1 MLRQSLWVWII
12 IRSCTHTWVRMRS
25 YLWVITHC
33 SGLWLRA
40 RGWSSCLASW
50 VFSQWACLL
59 PLLPPGLSGDDFL
72 AVGLRSGRV
81 VYSYNLGSGTASVSS
96 DPLDLSHGIHTVHL
110 GRSFRAGWL
119 KVKGHPS
126 ICPTILLRAAV
137 LSDLCWGTEVK
148 EPGRLPPWISQTSAQ
163 NRRLGCVAVKW
174 CGDKLE
180 GD

>member
-1 MLRQSLWVWII
+1 MLRQSLWVWITI
-12 IRSCTHTWVRMRS
+12 CSSTHTWVQMRS
-25 YLWVITHC
+25 YVWVITHC

-40 RGWSSCLASW
+40 RGWRSCLASW
-50 VFSQWACLL
+50 VSSQWAFPLPFLL
-59 PLLPPGLSGDDFL
+59 PGLSGDDFL

-96 DPLDLSHGIHTVHL
+96 DPLDLSHGIHTVLL

-126 ICPTILLRAAV
+126 ICPTILLRAAL

-148 EPGRLPPWISQTSAQ
+148 EPGHLPPWISQTSTQ
-163 NRRLGCVAVKW
+163 NRRLGVLQLSGV
-174 CGDKLE
+174 GIN
-180 GD
+180 